1 MSAHFRGGGEGLENS
16 NVVITQQ
23 FSAGW
28 ERMSEVMVMCL
39 VMCLAWLQ
47 DEELTDYINLLI

>member
-23 FSAGW
+23 FSACW
-28 ERMSEVMVMCL
+28 ERMSEVM